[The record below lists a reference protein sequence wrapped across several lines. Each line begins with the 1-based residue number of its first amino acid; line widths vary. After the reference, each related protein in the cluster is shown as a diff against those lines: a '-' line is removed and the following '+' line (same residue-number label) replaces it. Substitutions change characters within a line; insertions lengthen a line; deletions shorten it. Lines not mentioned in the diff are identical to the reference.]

1 MKKNSISIK
10 PFLLALLC
18 CWVGILGAN
27 AQQTRKLSLQG
38 FLKDANGKAI
48 ADGPQTITFRLYS
61 VATGGTAEWTDT
73 QTVSV
78 FGGVYSTKLGSST
91 NPINDLDWN
100 TKTYYVGIS
109 VQGTE
114 LLPRTEM
121 PYAAYSLG
129 SPKAQEVVC
138 SGAVGDVKFSNLNPT
153 QFAAANGDCW
163 VPMDGRAL
171 ATTDKL
177 RQLTGLTTLPN
188 GGGMFLRSQEFADT
202 PATTDPDRTATS
214 PIATFQDQSTL
225 SHTHTNTVSSNTH
238 THNDIQEVRF
248 INSGG
253 GFSVGYYQSFRGD
266 VPFFRAETIYTPN
279 ITHTHTPSISNTGG
293 TETRPKNL
301 NAWLY
306 IRIN

>member
-1 MKKNSISIK
+1 MKENNISIK

-48 ADGPQTITFRLYS
+48 ADGPQTIMFRLYS

-73 QTVSV
+73 QTISI

-91 NPINDLDWN
+91 NPLDNLNWN
-100 TKTYYVGIS
+100 TKTYYLGIS

-121 PYAAYSLG
+121 LYASYSLG

-153 QFAAANGDCW
+153 QFSAANGDCW

-171 ATTDKL
+171 ATTDRL
-177 RQLTGLTTLPN
+177 RMLTGLTTLPN
-188 GGGMFLRSQEFADT
+188 GGGMFLRSQEFANT
-202 PATTDPDRTATS
+202 TATTDPDRTATS
-214 PIATFQDQSTL
+214 PIATFQDQSML
-225 SHTHTNTVSSNTH
+225 GHTHTTSNVSDYSHKHTLTISTIGGAGSGSYTTTTYNNYNVYQILTTVGTETAFHSHTVTTGNSN
-238 THNDIQEVRF
+238 
-248 INSGG
+248 
-253 GFSVGYYQSFRGD
+253 
-266 VPFFRAETIYTPN
+266 
-279 ITHTHTPSISNTGG
+279 G